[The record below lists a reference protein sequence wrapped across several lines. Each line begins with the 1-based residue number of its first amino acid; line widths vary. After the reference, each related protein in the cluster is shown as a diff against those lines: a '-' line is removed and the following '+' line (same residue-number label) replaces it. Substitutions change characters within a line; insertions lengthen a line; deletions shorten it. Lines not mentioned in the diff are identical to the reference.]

1 MEEIMKYV
9 LMACAFLFLSNGQ
22 SLYATKVRDQ
32 TNSYQQ
38 GTILSVEKRN
48 VQSPG
53 YNGGNNPSDAPLQS
67 EFYAYDILVRLDC
80 GTYVAH
86 YESPIDYLPSAFAA
100 NQAVHVRVT
109 KHFMYFNL
117 PLEGE
122 SKMAIGHRKKA
133 RSAPCEATR
142 DQR

>member
-1 MEEIMKYV
+1 MKYI
-9 LMACAFLFLSNGQ
+9 LMACAFSFLSIPQ
-22 SLYATKVRDQ
+22 SLYASKVRDQ

-48 VQSPG
+48 VQSPE
-53 YNGGNNPSDAPLQS
+53 YSGGNNPSDAPLQS

-86 YESPIDYLPSAFAA
+86 YESPLDYLPSAFAA
-100 NQAVHVRVT
+100 NHTVHVRVT

-117 PLEGE
+117 PFEGE
-122 SKMAIGHRKKA
+122 SKMAIGHRKKDQPT
-133 RSAPCEATR
+133 PCETTPA
-142 DQR
+142 QR